1 MEFCDKKYG
10 LERAGP
16 WVLGHTHQLPISE
29 FNLYYKN
36 GCPRPYVQLNN
47 SCPSATLGP
56 KSSDIDKRATHEP
69 WEIVH
74 VCVCVSMCD
83 VKLT

>member
-1 MEFCDKKYG
+1 MEFCVKKYG

-29 FNLYYKN
+29 FNLYKSGY
-36 GCPRPYVQLNN
+36 PRPYVQLNN

-56 KSSDIDKRATHEP
+56 TTSDIDKRATHES
-69 WEIVH
+69 WEIVC
-74 VCVCVSMCD
+74 VCVCVSVCD